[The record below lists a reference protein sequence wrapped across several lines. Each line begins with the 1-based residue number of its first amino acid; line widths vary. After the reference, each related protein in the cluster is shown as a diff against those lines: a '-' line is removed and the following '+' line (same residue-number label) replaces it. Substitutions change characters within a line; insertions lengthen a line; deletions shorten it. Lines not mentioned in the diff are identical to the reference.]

1 MKMKERKVIT
11 IMKTEKSERRL
22 KKMKNQRA
30 EKKFRPNQN
39 MIKMLTSLIKS
50 QIQLWNQ
57 DQGDVEVEEEVV
69 NITVEAIIIAVE
81 EIMEIIIEEEAI
93 MGTTIVLEVISVI
106 LIVVAVKLVQ
116 TITIEVIMIEKISWN
131 LHKIN
136 KNLKIIKISILK
148 DP

>member
-1 MKMKERKVIT
+1 MKERKVIT

-57 DQGDVEVEEEVV
+57 DQEDVEVEEEVV
-69 NITVEAIIIAVE
+69 NIMVEAIIIAVE
-81 EIMEIIIEEEAI
+81 EIMEIIIEAEAI
-93 MGTTIVLEVISVI
+93 MGTTIVLEVNSVI

>member
-1 MKMKERKVIT
+1 MKERKVIT

-57 DQGDVEVEEEVV
+57 DQGDVEDEEEVV

-106 LIVVAVKLVQ
+106 LIVVAVKPEQ

-131 LHKIN
+131 IHKIN

>member
-1 MKMKERKVIT
+1 MKERKVIT

-39 MIKMLTSLIKS
+39 MTKMLTSLIKS

-57 DQGDVEVEEEVV
+57 DQEDVEVEEEVV
-69 NITVEAIIIAVE
+69 NIMVEAIIIAVE
-81 EIMEIIIEEEAI
+81 EIMEIIIEAEAI
-93 MGTTIVLEVISVI
+93 MGTTIVLEVNSVI

>member
-1 MKMKERKVIT
+1 MKERKVIT

-39 MIKMLTSLIKS
+39 MTKMLTSLIKS

-57 DQGDVEVEEEVV
+57 DQGDVEDEEEVV

-106 LIVVAVKLVQ
+106 LIVVAVKPVQ

>member
-1 MKMKERKVIT
+1 MKERKVIT

-39 MIKMLTSLIKS
+39 MTKMLTSLIKS

-93 MGTTIVLEVISVI
+93 MGTTIVLEVNSVI

>member
-1 MKMKERKVIT
+1 MKERKVIT

-57 DQGDVEVEEEVV
+57 DQGDVEDEEEVV

-106 LIVVAVKLVQ
+106 LIVVAVKPEQ

-131 LHKIN
+131 IHKIN
-136 KNLKIIKISILK
+136 KNLKIVKISILK